1 MPKQLSDALAM
12 LPDFVIQTRS
22 DYSLAGELLEVLSDN
37 VELLTEEEIR
47 LATKLANMAADFPVE
62 QLVSG

>member
-1 MPKQLSDALAM
+1 M